1 MHVQLHNHICQ
12 LEDVFEHIGTWY
24 DNMSL
29 YMYIYCFI
37 MFYHQYHGSS
47 GGAKQV
53 ALQTRG
59 GLRQAGSL
67 PFSCY
72 YWTLIL
78 VAAASAEHGSKW
90 SHFFCRFK
98 RFAVSCHF
106 LRTASFP
113 LLSGAGRFRSF
124 PPPGR
129 MSKLTISRFVRNQM
143 LVAVNGDI
151 SIYTLYITLGY
162 IKELIQGSLSLI
174 YVWTG
179 SLVQT

>member
-1 MHVQLHNHICQ
+1 MSAGRCIWTYRYMVWQHVVIY
-12 LEDVFEHIGTWY
+12 V
-24 DNMSL
+24 
-29 YMYIYCFI
+29 YIL
-37 MFYHQYHGSS
+37 FYHVLSS
-47 GGAKQV
+47 ISRKF
-53 ALQTRG
+53 RR
-59 GLRQAGSL
+59 RQAGCAPNTWWS
-67 PFSCY
+67 
-72 YWTLIL
+72 
-78 VAAASAEHGSKW
+78 AASWFVAIFMLLLDTDSGGCSFSRAWQQVES
-90 SHFFCRFK
+90 FFCRFK

>member
-1 MHVQLHNHICQ
+1 LIEKNAVENWDPDVSLQLKDAHQSKHMHVQLHNHICQ

-90 SHFFCRFK
+90 SHFFADSNGSQYLVTS
-98 RFAVSCHF
+98 FAQHPFHCF
-106 LRTASFP
+106 L
-113 LLSGAGRFRSF
+113 G
-124 PPPGR
+124 
-129 MSKLTISRFVRNQM
+129 
-143 LVAVNGDI
+143 LVASV
-151 SIYTLYITLGY
+151 
-162 IKELIQGSLSLI
+162 LSRLP
-174 YVWTG
+174 G
-179 SLVQT
+179 GCLS